1 MGLSYKTALRAFC
14 VLYFFRFDFS
24 EEEETD
30 SCQKGCKRKSGA
42 SEAAVES
49 EENSEKK
56 AKLDE
61 AEEDPATAEPQFV
74 EA

>member
-1 MGLSYKTALRAFC
+1 LCIFGIRHSNFVITFL
-14 VLYFFRFDFS
+14 

-30 SCQKGCKRKSGA
+30 SCPKACKRKSGA
-42 SEAAVES
+42 SESAVES

>member
-1 MGLSYKTALRAFC
+1 MWIIFLFIL
-14 VLYFFRFDFS
+14 
-24 EEEETD
+24 EEEDTD
-30 SCQKGCKRKSGA
+30 SLQKGVKRKSGA
-42 SEAAVES
+42 SEAAVDS
-49 EENSEKK
+49 EENSDKK

>member
-1 MGLSYKTALRAFC
+1 MYIWLNKIYELI
-14 VLYFFRFDFS
+14 LYIFILD
-24 EEEETD
+24 EEETD
-30 SCQKGCKRKSGA
+30 SCQKGVKRKSGA

-49 EENSEKK
+49 EDSEKK
-56 AKLDE
+56 AKLEE

>member
-1 MGLSYKTALRAFC
+1 MS
-14 VLYFFRFDFS
+14 FFILDDD
-24 EEEETD
+24 EETE

-42 SEAAVES
+42 SEAAVET

>member
-1 MGLSYKTALRAFC
+1 MC
-14 VLYFFRFDFS
+14 VHLED
-24 EEEETD
+24 ETE
-30 SCQKGCKRKSGA
+30 SCQKGVKRKSEA

-49 EENSEKK
+49 EENSDKK

-61 AEEDPATAEPQFV
+61 AEEDPATAEPQFA